1 MIWGIF
7 HHKLPALYL
16 RQHGA
21 VFQIVGLAAEIEI
34 LKGSINDKAIE
45 EAKWNHK
52 MLNKTRQ
59 D

>member
-45 EAKWNHK
+45 IK
-52 MLNKTRQ
+52 
-59 D
+59 